1 MLNKNLTMLEIYG
14 IAIKSEIDAAKVYGE
29 MKNRIENPDLK
40 KKLEFLKKEELK
52 HRKLLTTQYKNQF
65 PDVKLSLPQQGLA
78 PKLNLALEN
87 DAPLAKLFE
96 LAMAAENDSERF
108 YAEAAKQAQ
117 DPTGKKLLHYLSGME
132 RSHYY
137 LLKAEYDLIQQF
149 EKFESYKK
157 FSQEHL
163 GP

>member
-1 MLNKNLTMLEIYG
+1 MLEIYG
-14 IAIKSEIDAAKVYGE
+14 IAIKSEIDAAKAYGE
-29 MKNRIENPDLK
+29 MRSQVKSSDLK
-40 KKLEFLKKEELK
+40 KKLGFLKNEETK
-52 HRKLLTTQYKNQF
+52 HRKLLTVQYRTQF
-65 PDVKLSLPQQGLA
+65 PLVKLILPKQGLA
-78 PKLNLALEN
+78 PQLNLALEN

-96 LAMAAENDSERF
+96 LAMAAENDSEKF
-108 YAEAAKQAQ
+108 YAEAAKRAQ
-117 DPTGKKLLHYLSGME
+117 DATGKKLLYYLSGME